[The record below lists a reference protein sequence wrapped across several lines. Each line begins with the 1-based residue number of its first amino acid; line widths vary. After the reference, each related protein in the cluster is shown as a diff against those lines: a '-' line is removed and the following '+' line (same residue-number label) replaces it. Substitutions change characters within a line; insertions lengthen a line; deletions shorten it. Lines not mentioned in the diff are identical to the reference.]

1 MTLWIIVEQS
11 FEWNSSLYI
20 NFLMYE
26 KAFIN
31 MHRKISWNL
40 PRHYDVP
47 EKNNDI
53 EQNSYDKLLQRRA
66 WRVANS
72 FILSEDQYS
81 SYFLLSTQLAEQG
94 RKMPI
99 KWMAPESLHQR
110 RFSSASDVWMFAVC
124 IWEIL
129 SKGVKPFS
137 NLTNAEAVEQIARG
151 VRLERPDKCPHSLY
165 EILLQCW
172 NANPTLRPTFSMLK
186 PRIR

>member
-1 MTLWIIVEQS
+1 MQIIFSEILRKR
-11 FEWNSSLYI
+11 ENCSLLL
-20 NFLMYE
+20 FSVT
-26 KAFIN
+26 
-31 MHRKISWNL
+31 IS
-40 PRHYDVP
+40 
-47 EKNNDI
+47 
-53 EQNSYDKLLQRRA
+53 
-66 WRVANS
+66 
-72 FILSEDQYS
+72 
-81 SYFLLSTQLAEQG
+81 
-94 RKMPI
+94 
-99 KWMAPESLHQR
+99 
-110 RFSSASDVWMFAVC
+110 AVC

>member
-1 MTLWIIVEQS
+1 M
-11 FEWNSSLYI
+11 SLI
-20 NFLMYE
+20 LT
-26 KAFIN
+26 
-31 MHRKISWNL
+31 
-40 PRHYDVP
+40 D
-47 EKNNDI
+47 KNDF
-53 EQNSYDKLLQRRA
+53 QD
-66 WRVANS
+66 
-72 FILSEDQYS
+72 S

-186 PRIR
+186 PRIRELTIQYKSTSASLEPMYLNCGKFDIFCSSTCCLSVYLLLSSCHDNFVFFLRVLICISLTNKLMY